1 MPLWAPLR
9 TQIWA
14 DLSQIWADLGRR
26 AEARARK
33 TLMELGS
40 FRKNDKIRRIDWGT
54 MRQSRATRS
63 ASSRPPR
70 EGRHVQSF
78 APAKS
83 RKSLQG
89 FQIRQIY
96 CGNRWGFSL
105 GTKLATDALS
115 PAAATEGASD
125 IGRIAH
131 PLRNPARGVRL
142 MLGVYHRDSTRNAIW
157 VASALLLGLLA
168 SASSARATPVL
179 QVNGGGILTGVQ
191 DVVVAGSTYDVTFES
206 GTCAD
211 VFGTCETSSFTF
223 HTSSRAVA
231 ASNSLLS
238 ALSGSAFDGN
248 PADVCYPT
256 ICYIYTPFAAPLFP
270 FNNFEAYVDVSALDI
285 FFETPMFLSGPGVLP
300 VGT

>member
-1 MPLWAPLR
+1 
-9 TQIWA
+9 
-14 DLSQIWADLGRR
+14 
-26 AEARARK
+26 
-33 TLMELGS
+33 
-40 FRKNDKIRRIDWGT
+40 
-54 MRQSRATRS
+54 
-63 ASSRPPR
+63 
-70 EGRHVQSF
+70 
-78 APAKS
+78 
-83 RKSLQG
+83 
-89 FQIRQIY
+89 
-96 CGNRWGFSL
+96 
-105 GTKLATDALS
+105 
-115 PAAATEGASD
+115 
-125 IGRIAH
+125 
-131 PLRNPARGVRL
+131 

-285 FFETPMFLSGPGVLP
+285 FFETPLFLSGPGVLP
-300 VGT
+300 VGTASLNGEGFVWAVWSATETPVPEPAPIALLGPAVLGVMFMGRPRFKADATR